1 MTTTA
6 QGFTAFLETISPTD
20 SQRQDI
26 TAKRQSTEKYLR
38 EAFPQ
43 SGTMP
48 LKRVILIG
56 SADRGT
62 IVRPVNDVDVMA
74 EFTNKDDV
82 FEQYRR
88 DSGANSC
95 WPPAIPRAL
104 RSDGRA
110 GHGAFSKSPSPVVD
124 LARF

>member
-62 IVRPVNDVDVMA
+62 IVRPVDDVDVMA
-74 EFTNKDDV
+74 EFTNKDEV

-88 DSGANSC
+88 DSAAFLQRIRTALNAKTSTRPLRPGGG
-95 WPPAIPRAL
+95 PR
-104 RSDGRA
+104 R
-110 GHGAFSKSPSPVVD
+110 
-124 LARF
+124 